1 MFGYQ
6 NKLLE
11 IVLETHTQKK
21 NKKTKKKKKKL
32 KIFQVSKQIC
42 ILKDIKELF

>member
-11 IVLETHTQKK
+11 IVLETHTKK
-21 NKKTKKKKKKL
+21 NKKTKKEEEEVEN
-32 KIFQVSKQIC
+32 IPSF
-42 ILKDIKELF
+42 